1 MTTMQR
7 IIKYLALAFATF
19 LIITIVSSIFWG
31 VYLFSSVL
39 NLRDS
44 KNNETLAESGEFM
57 EIYGGDISH
66 ANILDIELKASKLT
80 IKNGNNFKVETNSKY
95 VKFLDKGN
103 GIVIK
108 EDSHSFWR
116 ADISETV
123 IYIPSNITF
132 EKANIETGAG
142 EINIESINSR
152 DINFKM
158 GAGKVTIGSIKALE
172 SCRIEGG
179 AGQVDI
185 LSGDI
190 HNLKLDMGVGKFTL
204 NSSLYGNSKIE
215 SGIGK
220 LDINLDGDKE
230 SYQIKAEKGIGSIN
244 IDGKSVSNESI
255 YGSGS
260 NYIKID
266 GGIGSIDIRFN
277 DRI

>member
-66 ANILDIELKASKLT
+66 ANILDIELKSSKLT
-80 IKNGNNFKVETNSKY
+80 IKKGNNFKVETNNKY
-95 VKFLDKGN
+95 VKCLNKGN
-103 GIVIK
+103 GIAIK
-108 EDSHSFWR
+108 EDGHSFWR
-116 ADISETV
+116 TTVSETIV
-123 IYIPSNITF
+123 YIPSNITF
-132 EKANIETGAG
+132 EKANIGTGAG
-142 EINIESINSR
+142 EINIESIDSR
-152 DINFKM
+152 SVNFEM

-172 SCRIEGG
+172 SCKIEGG

-190 HNLKLDMGVGKFTL
+190 HNLRLDMGVGKFTI
-204 NSSLYGNSKIE
+204 NSSLHGNNKIS
-215 SGIGK
+215 SGVGK

-230 SYQIKAEKGIGSIN
+230 SYQIKVEKGIGSIN

-255 YGSGS
+255 YGSGN